1 LELPELEVLVELEET
16 VHMALLE
23 LRAQVALEVSVDLQ
37 LLVETEALHMEEDL
51 SDLLKQLEQLK
62 IRMQPEM

>member
-1 LELPELEVLVELEET
+1 MELEET